1 MKEQR
6 TPSDIVL
13 LRQADGETRL
23 CASQDLD
30 LGEYTFLRST
40 EVRPGKLIDEWV
52 HDSVAP
58 QWFQLMINDMF
69 DQAAAFVTVDSRGEH
84 TSAVDQITWPN
95 TDNEENKEEKND

>member
-6 TPSDIVL
+6 TPSDIVI
-13 LRQADGETRL
+13 LRTADGETRL
-23 CASQDLD
+23 CSSQGLD

-58 QWFQLMINDMF
+58 QHFQLMINEMF
-69 DQAAAFVTVDSRGEH
+69 DNAVAFVTVDDRGNH
-84 TSAVDQITWPN
+84 TSEIDQVRWPVI
-95 TDNEENKEEKND
+95 DNQDEEKKETE